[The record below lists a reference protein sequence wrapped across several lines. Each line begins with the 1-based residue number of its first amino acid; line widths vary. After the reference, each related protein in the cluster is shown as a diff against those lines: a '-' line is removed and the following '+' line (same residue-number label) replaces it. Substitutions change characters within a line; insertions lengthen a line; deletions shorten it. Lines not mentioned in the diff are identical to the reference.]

1 MRGFILC
8 LAALLAACATTVTPI
23 NEAATGAPPP
33 PHERNNGEDVLAL
46 ALSGGGARAASFH
59 LGVLK
64 HLAATSGRDGRRL
77 TEHIAFITA
86 VSGGSVLSAY
96 YGLHGDAGLE
106 TFRAAYLDRN
116 WRIRRESSPLNW
128 GALLSGGMN
137 GPEQLADWLDR
148 NVYEGHTIAE
158 LTRGPRIILNA
169 TDLYN
174 YTAFAFTPLYFDGLC
189 SDVQR
194 VRVADAVAASMAVPM
209 IFRPVVARSY
219 SDDPS
224 CSGTPDWVRRALA
237 DRTTP
242 EDVRATAQAFRNYRA
257 PSNDGLPANFV
268 HAGQRYVHLSDGGV
282 VDNLGV
288 SSLMIMRAAEPAPSP
303 LTRRE
308 AVGARRLLILVVN
321 AEYVRDRTFQS
332 EATDALGLQ
341 EGVYGPIDASTE
353 AAKRQAMDAFRA
365 GLPAFEEDVRN
376 FRCGLS
382 ADEARALG
390 APANWNCRDFS
401 IRLEVVSFRDMNADD
416 YRALYNLD
424 TDVSI
429 TNAQV
434 TRLIAAGQDVASRNA
449 ALAEVVQQ

>member
-23 NEAATGAPPP
+23 NQLAHGPPPP
-33 PHERNNGEDVLAL
+33 PHERDNGEDVLAL

-64 HLAATSGRDGRRL
+64 HLAATNGRDGRKL

-106 TFRAAYLDRN
+106 TFRAAYLDRI

-128 GALLSGGMN
+128 LALLNGGMN
-137 GPEQLADWLDR
+137 GPEQLADWLDT
-148 NVYEGHTIAE
+148 NVYEHHTIGDM
-158 LTRGPRIILNA
+158 THGPRIILNA

-189 SDVQR
+189 SDLQR
-194 VRVADAVAASMAVPM
+194 VRVADAVAASMAVPV

-224 CSGTPDWVRRALA
+224 CTGTPNWVRRVLS
-237 DRTTP
+237 DRATP

-257 PSNDGLPANFV
+257 PTTEGLPPNFV

-332 EATDALGLQ
+332 EQSDALGLQ

-365 GLPAFEEDVRN
+365 GLPAFEQAVRD
-376 FRCGLS
+376 FRCALS

-401 IRLEVVSFRDMNADD
+401 VRLEVVSFRDMNGDD
-416 YRALYNLD
+416 YRLLYNLD

-429 TNAQV
+429 DRELV
-434 TRLIAAGQDVASRNA
+434 TRLIAAGQDVAARNA
-449 ALAEVVQQ
+449 ALGEFSQ